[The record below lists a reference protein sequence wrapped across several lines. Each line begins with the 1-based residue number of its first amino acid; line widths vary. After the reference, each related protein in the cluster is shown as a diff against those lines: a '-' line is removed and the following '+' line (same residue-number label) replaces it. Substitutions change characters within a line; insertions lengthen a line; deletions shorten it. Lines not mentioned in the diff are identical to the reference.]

1 MPSIGTEK
9 RQVLAAEID
18 EKVFNSKILVINT
31 HLDFNEEIKPKEI
44 ESLLSV
50 TEMFD
55 ADIKFM
61 TGDFNLLPTSEYYKD
76 ISKDWEDSYMLG
88 SNINDL
94 DNEKRKV
101 KNPRIDYIWG
111 DSSEKWKVKESYF
124 IKETNGNKWTDLSD
138 HLPYVAIFS
147 IEVPKIDTPKVETQK
162 VEVPKE
168 DIKEENKEN

>member
-1 MPSIGTEK
+1 
-9 RQVLAAEID
+9 
-18 EKVFNSKILVINT
+18 
-31 HLDFNEEIKPKEI
+31 
-44 ESLLSV
+44 
-50 TEMFD
+50 
-55 ADIKFM
+55 
-61 TGDFNLLPTSEYYKD
+61 
-76 ISKDWEDSYMLG
+76 MLG

-94 DNEKRKV
+94 DNEKRKI

-162 VEVPKE
+162 LEVPKE
-168 DIKEENKEN
+168 DIKEENIEN

>member
-162 VEVPKE
+162 LEVPKE
-168 DIKEENKEN
+168 DIKEENIEN